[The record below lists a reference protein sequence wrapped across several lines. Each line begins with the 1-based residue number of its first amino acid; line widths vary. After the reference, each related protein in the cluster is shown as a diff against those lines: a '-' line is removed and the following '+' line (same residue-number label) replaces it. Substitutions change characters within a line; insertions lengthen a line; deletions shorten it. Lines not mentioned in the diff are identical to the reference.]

1 MPPAAV
7 KNPVLLVCGE
17 DEFGVKLRGREV
29 FQQWSG
35 EIGGSDHEV
44 IDAYVNNSG
53 EALAALAKLREALQT
68 LPFFGS
74 GKVVWLQSCNFF
86 GEERAASA
94 QAVTESLASLAQELK
109 GFVWR
114 ECPAAGD
121 RWKSG
126 QAQSHLQD
134 AGEDWFRRGFGRLVH
149 RRPGLGGPG
158 RKLCQQDVP

>member
-68 LPFFGS
+68 LPFFRQRQS
-74 GKVVWLQSCNFF
+74 GLVAELQFLRRRTRRQRPSRHRKSRQP
-86 GEERAASA
+86 GAG
-94 QAVTESLASLAQELK
+94 TEGICLA
-109 GFVWR
+109 R
-114 ECPAAGD
+114 M
-121 RWKSG
+121 SG
-126 QAQSHLQD
+126 C
-134 AGEDWFRRGFGRLVH
+134 W
-149 RRPGLGGPG
+149 
-158 RKLCQQDVP
+158 